1 MSESLKLT
9 GQQQRILREGIL
21 GTYPE
26 PDALKILL
34 SDEMEVEIG
43 IIAQGDVYITKVFN
57 LIKEFQAD
65 GRIEKFIRVIVQD
78 KPNSPYINDI
88 IKNFPSL
95 FSQVSPPPEENPKIK
110 QFREKVKEYL
120 SDRILED
127 KERALLVIQR
137 KKLGLSA
144 GEADKVVE
152 EELALIQQPR
162 QAYKDMLED
171 LIEFYP
177 FDESIQKELK
187 EFQLDHNLTDEEVE
201 KISQPI
207 LEEAEINYQ
216 RKCQQE
222 IRSLYEKEFTV
233 AIDAGYPLDDFVRNN
248 LKNLQE
254 SLHLSDEDIKRIE
267 EPIVASKKAAYQQRL
282 AEEQRQKK
290 EKEEK
295 AKELRQQQ
303 EAFAQ
308 QQQQEETKKRQEEE
322 QNFSLQRFEFDVITV
337 DKKGEENSRTR
348 KSASFFIEDLGN
360 GIGLEIVYIPAG
372 TYLMGSPEGK
382 GHGDEHPQHSVSVPP
397 YLMGKYQITQAQWR
411 IVAAYP
417 PEARELNPNPAK
429 FSGDNRPVEQV
440 SWEDAKEFC
449 SRLSKKTGREYRL
462 PSEAEWEYACR
473 AGTTTDFYFGDTLT
487 PKLAR
492 CKSNLGMALL
502 TIFSGETAPVGSYPP
517 NAFGLYDMHGNVSEW
532 CEDDWHSNYEGYE
545 GNPPVDGSAWKSNE
559 DSAKILRGGSWNDNS
574 ALCRSA
580 IRFCY
585 GRDDRSYDYGFRVV
599 CEVGRTF

>member
-152 EELALIQQPR
+152 EELALIQQAQ

-222 IRSLYEKEFTV
+222 IRSLYEKRFTV

-254 SLHLSDEDIKRIE
+254 SLHLSDEDIERIE

-303 EAFAQ
+303 EAFEQ

-360 GIGLEIVYIPAG
+360 GIGLEMVYIPAG

-382 GHGDEHPQHSVSVPP
+382 GNADERPQHRVTVPS
-397 YLMGKYQITQAQWR
+397 YLMGKYPITQAQWR

-417 PEARELNPNPAK
+417 PEARELNPNPAN
-429 FSGDNRPVEQV
+429 FRGDNRPVEQV
-440 SWEDAKEFC
+440 SWEDATEFC

-462 PSEAEWEYACR
+462 PSEAKWEYACR

-585 GRDDRSYDYGFRVV
+585 GRDDRLNDLGFRVV